1 MAPLVHQDVARLDVA
16 VDDAER
22 VDLRQGCCQLGA
34 DFLGGL
40 SGVASPEGSGGED
53 GVQASS
59 RVVVHGQVEP
69 LHGLEGAS

>member
-1 MAPLVHQDVARLDVA
+1 MAPLVHQDVAWLDVA

-34 DFLGGL
+34 DLL
-40 SGVASPEGSGGED
+40 RRLPRVAPSEGPRGED

-59 RVVVHGQVEP
+59 RVVVHG
-69 LHGLEGAS
+69 